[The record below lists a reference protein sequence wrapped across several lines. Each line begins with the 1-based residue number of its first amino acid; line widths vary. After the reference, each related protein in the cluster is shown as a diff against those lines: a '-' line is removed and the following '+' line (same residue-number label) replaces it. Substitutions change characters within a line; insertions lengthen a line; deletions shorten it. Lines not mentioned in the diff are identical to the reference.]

1 MGYDLH
7 RFTDKVDEELMCVIC
22 GGVLEDP
29 VMIRTCEH
37 CFCKNCIEI
46 WLTRQRTCPVDRGI
60 LVEDSLKPVPRI
72 MRNMLGRLI
81 TTCEYKENGCEELIG
96 LDGLLTHQ
104 DECDFNPKKPIPCLQ
119 GCGAIVAKDKMAEH
133 SCMQEMGSIVRSQ
146 QTQID
151 RLIQEN
157 GEYKAKI
164 ERLINDIVVLQ
175 ECVRSLR
182 CTNIPRQQV
191 PQPSIERNVVTRW
204 TESLNYA
211 KVTRWGGVISTPD
224 VVLQTVIKRA
234 LIDASCPLSIADDLM
249 ENAHERRWPVG
260 LCTLETRQVHR
271 PRYKDYVVRRI
282 RGKQAILIMHFE
294 NRHMG
299 DDLIMQPGIV
309 IIFAHGI
316 EDVD

>member
-1 MGYDLH
+1 
-7 RFTDKVDEELMCVIC
+7 
-22 GGVLEDP
+22 
-29 VMIRTCEH
+29 
-37 CFCKNCIEI
+37 
-46 WLTRQRTCPVDRGI
+46 
-60 LVEDSLKPVPRI
+60 
-72 MRNMLGRLI
+72 MLGRLMM
-81 TTCEYKENGCEELIG
+81 TCEYKEHGCEGLIG
-96 LDGLLTHQ
+96 LDVLLTHQ
-104 DECDFNPKKPIPCLQ
+104 EECEFNPKKPVPCLQ
-119 GCGAIVAKDKMAEH
+119 GCGAIIAKDKMEEH
-133 SCMQEMGSIVRSQ
+133 SCMRELASVVRIQ
-146 QTQID
+146 QTQIES
-151 RLIQEN
+151 LIQEN
-157 GEYKAKI
+157 NESKAKI
-164 ERLINDIVVLQ
+164 EGLRNDVAVLQ
-175 ECVRSLR
+175 ECIRSLR
-182 CTNIPRQQV
+182 SANIPRQQML
-191 PQPSIERNVVTRW
+191 QPCIERNEVTCW
-204 TESLNYA
+204 TESLNFA

-299 DDLIMQPGIV
+299 EDLVMQPGIV